1 MSLYIDGE
9 KLLET
14 FLVISSDSLLV
25 YKNKYYMQVYCN
37 NCSYKPVQ
45 KRMIDY
51 LGDNLMN
58 PCER

>member
-1 MSLYIDGE
+1 MSLHIDSE

-37 NCSYKPVQ
+37 NCSYKLVH